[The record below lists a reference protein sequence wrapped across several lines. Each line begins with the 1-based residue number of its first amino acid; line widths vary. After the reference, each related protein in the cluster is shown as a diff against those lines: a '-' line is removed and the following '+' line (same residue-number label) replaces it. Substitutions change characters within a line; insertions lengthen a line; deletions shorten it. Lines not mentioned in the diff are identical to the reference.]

1 MTDLLERV
9 AGPGLDLL
17 RRADDAL
24 VAVGAPPGDPVWGLL
39 REVRALPA
47 DILEQLLAADGTAFL
62 AAGDELAGGAR
73 EVSVAADA
81 VPGAAGWS
89 GHAAEAYAAR
99 WSAALTQVD
108 RIAERLVAGASYARA
123 LAAWV
128 AQTRRAVAVAVAE
141 CLASPEAATV
151 RLAGPAPDAATGAA
165 AASIAAHV
173 LAAVAAAI
181 RAGQALHDQWSGR
194 LDELGLP
201 VIQTVTGSGAPTTIQ
216 L

>member
-1 MTDLLERV
+1 MSDLLERV

-24 VAVGAPPGDPVWGLL
+24 VAVGAPAGDPVWALL

-47 DILEQLLAADGTAFL
+47 DIVEQLLAADGTAFL
-62 AAGDELAGGAR
+62 VAGDELTAGAR
-73 EVSVAADA
+73 EVGVAADSI
-81 VPGAAGWS
+81 PGVARWS
-89 GHAAEAYAAR
+89 GHAADAYAAR

-108 RIAERLVAGASYARA
+108 RIAERLSAGADYAQA
-123 LAAWV
+123 LAGWV

-165 AASIAAHV
+165 AASIVAHV
-173 LAAVAAAI
+173 LAAVAEAI

-194 LDELGLP
+194 LDELGPP
-201 VIQTVTGSGAPTTIQ
+201 VVQPVTGSGAPTTIQ